1 LSVADL
7 DDTSPAFESAI
18 TGTGWVGTPFLY
30 EAIAVDV
37 DTPDEALVYSL
48 ADSGDAS
55 LLAIESDSGVVTLK
69 SGVVAE
75 GDTYTFTVVVT
86 DGTNAP
92 TSQTV
97 TVNAT
102 NPAISAVGTP
112 APILGGIGL
121 VATDNPDGTA
131 TVDFFLREPFAT
143 DLGAAIGDF
152 QFNLNFDPALLGV
165 VGFDTPFALTEVNDE
180 TPGALAVAGI
190 SLAELDLSDGSP
202 LISFNVTP
210 YRVVGGIDTRIVSN
224 EDGTQTIELFLADSV
239 ASSVGAAVGD
249 YQFVFNFDPAQ
260 MTIVNYL
267 SEFPLVE
274 INDET
279 SGQLVIAGIS
289 LTDLDLSAGQSLGQL
304 IVSPAMPNSELS
316 FSIEEVIVANTDLSS
331 TFVSA
336 QDANV
341 EISVTGAIVGVT
353 DLPDTFVTFP
363 ESQEY
368 VGTDG
373 SDVFLLGGGSMDITG
388 GGGIDAFVITADFGD
403 STAVNLLDF
412 TPGEDV
418 IDMSA
423 LMQSIGYVALDDPD
437 TSDVLDG
444 ELRKYSETSI
454 DLLSLLEGNDASF
467 DNSFGFLND
476 VDNGVIIGFYDA
488 NSSAEEVDIKT
499 FEINIA
505 EATADI
511 TIDDFTASIGG
522 FIA

>member
-1 LSVADL
+1 
-7 DDTSPAFESAI
+7 
-18 TGTGWVGTPFLY
+18 
-30 EAIAVDV
+30 
-37 DTPDEALVYSL
+37 
-48 ADSGDAS
+48 
-55 LLAIESDSGVVTLK
+55 
-69 SGVVAE
+69 
-75 GDTYTFTVVVT
+75 
-86 DGTNAP
+86 
-92 TSQTV
+92 
-97 TVNAT
+97 
-102 NPAISAVGTP
+102 
-112 APILGGIGL
+112 
-121 VATDNPDGTA
+121 
-131 TVDFFLREPFAT
+131 
-143 DLGAAIGDF
+143 
-152 QFNLNFDPALLGV
+152 
-165 VGFDTPFALTEVNDE
+165 
-180 TPGALAVAGI
+180 
-190 SLAELDLSDGSP
+190 
-202 LISFNVTP
+202 
-210 YRVVGGIDTRIVSN
+210 VVGGIDTRIVSN

-267 SEFPLVE
+267 SDFPLVE
-274 INDET
+274 INDEAP
-279 SGQLVIAGIS
+279 GQLVIAGIS
-289 LTDLDLSAGQSLGQL
+289 LTELDLSAGESLGQL
-304 IVSPAMPNSELS
+304 IVSSTLPNSDLS

-341 EISVTGAIVGVT
+341 DISVTGAIVGIT

-368 VGTDG
+368 VGTNG
-373 SDVFLLGGGSMDITG
+373 NDVFLLGGGSMDVTG
-388 GGGIDAFVITADFGD
+388 YGGIDAFVITADFGD

-418 IDMSA
+418 IEMSA